1 MSTRAKMP
9 SISEDEAAAAQQQ
22 HHHLLAGLSQ
32 LSCSTGNNEGFTLNR
47 TDEEKSETRKS
58 EAPSDDCVSMR
69 SQAAQTTRVD
79 GMMNPS
85 TTTSNPPT
93 YGQKSFQV
101 GQPTWRNRPAS
112 GAAQIGNNSPTVR
125 SQSKVQPPMPF
136 SDVSA
141 AQQYPMITTGMN
153 GVITLILAPKC
164 YLEMSVDKCLHIVA
178 PDKFAITL
186 NTKGTSNVVQHPRA
200 KIVHCDQNICARFTA
215 ENDKM
220 AVFDTYGVLFTMAHL
235 AQGYLIS
242 SSQNVQQ
249 YRAPVIVPIDVK
261 QFATM
266 NGDRDWATWSFYTES
281 QTGPTQV
288 ELCREIVNQAVIESR
303 SADGSYAVRV
313 HDIRI
318 DCFPDGEITINAR
331 PRQVCCNWKTGLV
344 ALRTPSID
352 IAIEEDE
359 KAYVKKGLKR
369 VHVSCSGMVVSDGNI
384 VASTDQRG
392 RIISA

>member
-1 MSTRAKMP
+1 
-9 SISEDEAAAAQQQ
+9 
-22 HHHLLAGLSQ
+22 
-32 LSCSTGNNEGFTLNR
+32 
-47 TDEEKSETRKS
+47 
-58 EAPSDDCVSMR
+58 
-69 SQAAQTTRVD
+69 
-79 GMMNPS
+79 
-85 TTTSNPPT
+85 
-93 YGQKSFQV
+93 
-101 GQPTWRNRPAS
+101 
-112 GAAQIGNNSPTVR
+112 
-125 SQSKVQPPMPF
+125 MPF

-141 AQQYPMITTGMN
+141 GQQYPMITTGMN

-178 PDKFAITL
+178 PDKFAVTL

-249 YRAPVIVPIDVK
+249 YRAPIIVPIDVK

-331 PRQVCCNWKTGLV
+331 PRQVCCNWQTGLV